1 MDASTKESSRLAG
14 RVALVTGA
22 ARGIGAATAER
33 LANDGAVVAV
43 NYSKSE
49 TEALAVVGRIEARGG
64 KARAFKADLSDPAQN
79 TALVES
85 VFEAFGGLDILVNNV
100 GGFAGAPLE
109 AIDVSH
115 VRTLMLA
122 NVYGPIFTTQTA
134 AKYLARTSWGGRVVN
149 ISAIGS
155 HHSLPGMSVYAATK
169 AAVNALTR
177 TWAQELAPRR
187 ITVNAVAPGPVDTD
201 MLRSAGFDEEARKFL
216 VNRTPLGRV
225 GVPADVA
232 NVIAFLASPD
242 AGWITGQVIDTAGG
256 FLP

>member
-1 MDASTKESSRLAG
+1 
-14 RVALVTGA
+14 
-22 ARGIGAATAER
+22 
-33 LANDGAVVAV
+33 VAV

-49 TEALAVVGRIEARGG
+49 QQALAVVERIEARGG

-79 TALVES
+79 AALVES
-85 VFEAFGGLDILVNNV
+85 VVAAFGAIDVLVNNV

-115 VRTLMLA
+115 VRSLMLA

-134 AKYLARTSWGGRVVN
+134 VKYLSKTSSGGRVVN
-149 ISAIGS
+149 VSAIAS

-177 TWAQELAPRR
+177 TWAQELASKS

-201 MLRSAGFDEEARKFL
+201 MLRSAGFDEEGSRFL
-216 VNRTPLGRV
+216 VSRTPLGRV
-225 GVPADVA
+225 GVPTDVA
-232 NVIAFLASPD
+232 SVIAFLASED
-242 AGWITGQVIDTAGG
+242 ARWITGQVIDTAGG

>member
-1 MDASTKESSRLAG
+1 MDSGKLAG
-14 RVALVTGA
+14 QVALVTGA
-22 ARGIGAATAER
+22 SRGIGAAIAER
-33 LANDGAVVAV
+33 LAGDGASVAV

-49 TEALAVVGRIEARGG
+49 QEALAVAERIKARGG
-64 KARAFKADLSDPAQN
+64 KARIFKADLSDPDQN

-85 VFEAFGGLDILVNNV
+85 VVAAFGTVDILINNV
-100 GGFAGAPLE
+100 GAFAGAPLE

-115 VRTLMLA
+115 VRSLMLA
-122 NVYGPIFTTQTA
+122 NVYGPIFTTKTA
-134 AKYLARTSWGGRVVN
+134 VKHLSKANSGGRVVN
-149 ISAIGS
+149 ISAIAS

-177 TWAQELAPRR
+177 TWAQELASKR

-201 MLRSAGFDEEARKFL
+201 MLRSAGFDEEALKLL
-216 VNRTPLGRV
+216 VSRTPLRRV
-225 GVPADVA
+225 GVPTDVA
-232 NVIAFLASPD
+232 SVIAFLASAD

>member
-1 MDASTKESSRLAG
+1 LASE
-14 RVALVTGA
+14 GA
-22 ARGIGAATAER
+22 T
-33 LANDGAVVAV
+33 VAV

-49 TEALAVVGRIEARGG
+49 QQALAVVERIEARGG

-79 TALVES
+79 KALVES
-85 VFEAFGGLDILVNNV
+85 VTAAFGALDILVNNV

-115 VRTLMLA
+115 VRSLMLA

-134 AKYLARTSWGGRVVN
+134 VKYLSRTSSGGRVVN
-149 ISAIGS
+149 VSAIAS

-177 TWAQELAPRR
+177 TWAQELASRS

-201 MLRSAGFDEEARKFL
+201 MLRSAGFDEEASRLL
-216 VNRTPLGRV
+216 VSRTPLGRV

-232 NVIAFLASPD
+232 SVIAFLASAD
-242 AGWITGQVIDTAGG
+242 GGWITGQVIDTAGG